1 MKPENKDESK
11 DEKKKEAKARLKE
24 ELQEFSVIASYLGI
38 CFAFLATIKSLIL
51 IQLGIHDFVHGYTV
65 AAVEA
70 LGLGKIVL
78 LCHNLPFMKNTLD
91 RRPIVISAFVKS
103 LCLAVIVF
111 IGGQIEEKIFARHA
125 AEVAMQQ
132 RVFMDCTRVF
142 CLVFV
147 FYLMFIWREL
157 NETLGPGKLKSLLL
171 TPRGS

>member
-1 MKPENKDESK
+1 MKPDKE
-11 DEKKKEAKARLKE
+11 EKKKEAKAHLKE
-24 ELQEFSVIASYLGI
+24 ELREFSIIASYLGI
-38 CFAFLATIKSLIL
+38 CFAFLATVKSLIL

-91 RRPIVISAFVKS
+91 KRPIVISALVKALS
-103 LCLAVIVF
+103 LAVIVF

-132 RVFMDCTRVF
+132 RLIMDCTRLF

-157 NETLGPGKLKSLLL
+157 NAVLGPGKLKSLLL
-171 TPRGS
+171 GARS